1 MFNKNNKS
9 CTKAKRAVLPVGL
22 FYDQS
27 PDAVCAVIATLRPQ
41 QRDTKGT
48 KRRQKTGHKY
58 NKYEEVVKTQTKK
71 IQDRRR
77 Q

>member
-1 MFNKNNKS
+1 M
-9 CTKAKRAVLPVGL
+9 PVGL

-27 PDAVCAVIATLRPQ
+27 PYAVCAVIATLRPQ

-48 KRRQKTGHKY
+48 KRRQETGHKY
-58 NKYEEVVKTQTKK
+58 NKYEEVVKTQT
-71 IQDRRR
+71 INILARRR